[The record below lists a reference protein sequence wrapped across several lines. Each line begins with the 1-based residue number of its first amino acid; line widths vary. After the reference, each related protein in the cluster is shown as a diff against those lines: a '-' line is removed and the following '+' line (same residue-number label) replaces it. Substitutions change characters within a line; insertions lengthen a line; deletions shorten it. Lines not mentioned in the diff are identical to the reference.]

1 MVKIIVGSNCTGCE
15 TCVNSCPVSVY
26 EIRDGK
32 SVAVRVEECILCR
45 TCESNCPEGAIQV
58 IEAEIK
64 PEKAMP
70 PKVEAKKRKQ
80 KSLYPIQIN
89 LRKKLPINRIFEDP
103 KLPMRF

>member
-32 SVAVRVEECILCR
+32 SVPVRVEECILCR

-58 IEAEIK
+58 IEGEIK
-64 PEKAMP
+64 PEKEMP
-70 PKVEAKKRKQ
+70 PKVEARQKKTKKSPPNTDKSKKKVAHKQ
-80 KSLYPIQIN
+80 NI
-89 LRKKLPINRIFEDP
+89 
-103 KLPMRF
+103 